1 MMTCDMYE
9 DLVAAHVDDA
19 LTEAEAMEV
28 QTHLRACDRCRRV
41 FEEEARFH
49 AAFSARK
56 LVVAVP
62 IDIER
67 RLRQSLADES
77 EASRSR
83 WARLSAWFGP
93 LPVVPRVAIG
103 LAAAGLFFILLL
115 PQLFRSAP
123 TPEVFAQAV
132 HYYQTMTEGALP
144 IEYATDDPHG
154 LQTQLNASGR
164 LDFTTQ
170 VSDLRPAGYHLRGG
184 RVVDT
189 AQQPLAVALYE
200 EEGEEPI
207 VCLRQRGPLPSLPQ
221 GTAGKNGHYWYTA
234 DGYTAMFT
242 QFPDH
247 FCIMISRQPQDS
259 FLQRLAMTP
268 GS

>member
-1 MMTCDMYE
+1 MTCDMYE

-19 LTEAEAMEV
+19 LTEAEAVEV
-28 QTHLRACDRCRRV
+28 RAHLRACDRCCRV
-41 FEEEARFH
+41 FEEETRFH
-49 AAFSARK
+49 AAFTARK

-62 IDIER
+62 IEVER
-67 RLRQSLADES
+67 RLRQSLAAER
-77 EASRSR
+77 EMSRSF
-83 WARLSAWFGP
+83 WTRLGAWFGS
-93 LPVVPRVAIG
+93 LPVAPRLAFG
-103 LAAAGLFFILLL
+103 LVAAGMFLVLLL
-115 PQLFRSAP
+115 PHLFRS
-123 TPEVFAQAV
+123 TPHPDVFAHAV
-132 HYYQTMTEGALP
+132 HYYQTMTEGVLS
-144 IEYATDDPHG
+144 IEYPTDDPQG
-154 LQTQLNASGR
+154 LQTQLNTSGR

-170 VSDLRPAGYHLRGG
+170 VSDLRPAGYRLRGG
-184 RVVDT
+184 RVVET

-207 VCLRQRGPLPSLPQ
+207 VCLRQRGPLPPLPQ

-247 FCIMISRQPQDS
+247 FCVMISRQPEEM